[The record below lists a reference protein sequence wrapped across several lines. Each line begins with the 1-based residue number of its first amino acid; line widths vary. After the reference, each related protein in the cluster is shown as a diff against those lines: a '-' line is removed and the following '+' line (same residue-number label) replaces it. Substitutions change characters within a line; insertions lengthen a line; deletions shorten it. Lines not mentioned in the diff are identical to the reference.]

1 MKPTMRISIFALLF
15 VFASVSRVLALD
27 LSGPNDDWAIEPKT
41 PKQDLAGPS
50 NDKEI
55 HGWVSLGRRRGA
67 NGDPA
72 SYVEKKVKC
81 GDDKDKWCT
90 VTLVIGFY
98 QDDQERLKITHTGSD
113 GQKREAFLDSPT
125 DTIHKKNPGTH
136 EYTVSVKGCSQC
148 TIRVEIVESAKSKK
162 ANTQSFAHAKIATL
176 RCTEKDQTNIE
187 NRLLKKGRTIAATRV
202 ASRLP
207 RISSPLHAGH
217 LSSANLL
224 TLASGALAGAPQ
236 LRSSKRAGEAQIK
249 YADKIYRAANCEWS
263 FRIISLQC
271 Q

>member
-1 MKPTMRISIFALLF
+1 
-15 VFASVSRVLALD
+15 
-27 LSGPNDDWAIEPKT
+27 
-41 PKQDLAGPS
+41 
-50 NDKEI
+50 
-55 HGWVSLGRRRGA
+55 
-67 NGDPA
+67 
-72 SYVEKKVKC
+72 
-81 GDDKDKWCT
+81 
-90 VTLVIGFY
+90 
-98 QDDQERLKITHTGSD
+98 
-113 GQKREAFLDSPT
+113 
-125 DTIHKKNPGTH
+125 
-136 EYTVSVKGCSQC
+136 
-148 TIRVEIVESAKSKK
+148 
-162 ANTQSFAHAKIATL
+162 ATL

-224 TLASGALAGAPQ
+224 TLASARWPARRNCA
-236 LRSSKRAGEAQIK
+236 AATGEAQIK

>member
-125 DTIHKKNPGTH
+125 DTIHKNNPGTH

-148 TIRVEIVESAKSKK
+148 TIRVEILNRRRARRRTPSLLLTPKSQHFVAPKRIKQISKTDCSKK
-162 ANTQSFAHAKIATL
+162 G
-176 RCTEKDQTNIE
+176 E
-187 NRLLKKGRTIAATRV
+187 
-202 ASRLP
+202 RLP
-207 RISSPLHAGH
+207 RP
-217 LSSANLL
+217 
-224 TLASGALAGAPQ
+224 
-236 LRSSKRAGEAQIK
+236 E
-249 YADKIYRAANCEWS
+249 
-263 FRIISLQC
+263 
-271 Q
+271 